1 MSDSRIRER
10 EGGSRRVGDTTRD
23 QIVPDQVP
31 PPPIEEPGKNQSRA
45 NPRGRGGE
53 RESAGGVRRG
63 GVGVPQIGE
72 GVEGREVRRTEDEE
86 GGGEFHEEEP
96 SYAGFLQASS

>member
-45 NPRGRGGE
+45 NPRGRGE
-53 RESAGGVRRG
+53 RGRV
-63 GVGVPQIGE
+63 
-72 GVEGREVRRTEDEE
+72 REVCDEE
-86 GGGEFHEEEP
+86 E
-96 SYAGFLQASS
+96 